1 MNSED
6 VAKDPLLALGCGA
19 SGAHLVPEVGVKLRC
34 PAATEASARDPKLP
48 NGGPADQSPGES
60 ERGPLRQTAG
70 VDADDTVRFCALRLY
85 ESGLINS
92 NPKKI
97 IAENT
102 DWRCFYELQRERK
115 A

>member
-1 MNSED
+1 VKVTLSRKCRT
-6 VAKDPLLALGCGA
+6 AAL
-19 SGAHLVPEVGVKLRC
+19 
-34 PAATEASARDPKLP
+34 DPKLP

-97 IAENT
+97 IAEKT
-102 DWRCFYELQRERK
+102 DWRCFNELKREPK